1 MDRGGDGC
9 SKVFIFLNRNKV
21 VLRNAFQAFGRYKL
35 KDINIVPKITDKLL
49 CQKLQLFI
57 NMAFKIRFPKM
68 NL

>member
-1 MDRGGDGC
+1 MDRGGHGC
-9 SKVFIFLNRNKV
+9 YKLFIFLNRNKV

-35 KDINIVPKITDKLL
+35 NDINIVPKITDKLL
-49 CQKLQLFI
+49 CHKMQLFI